1 MLKYWDQKGV
11 WGDIRGEPG
20 LRKEVY
26 FFWVEEK
33 HLQIAENMS
42 QGTMTIQA
50 LGRLV
55 HVSDAESRGLV
66 YNPLPPNRTVASLI
80 QWNNRPVGLTAI
92 SQCCH
97 LPGPSRIHWHCM
109 WLHWALLIRG
119 HHPHQLCYKAT
130 LSVLKKQ
137 SSGGELTTLLYRQHL
152 SMFQEAWSGI
162 FGSSLFK
169 WMYWVWFLFQ
179 EVCVLPNQEPT
190 PQAKGF
196 LLVLVGPP
204 TPKTARFEVLSPYLR
219 VFGWLWFIRWERW
232 EERSSLLRKVPSSE

>member
-1 MLKYWDQKGV
+1 MLKYRGQKGV
-11 WGDIRGEPG
+11 WGDIWGEPG

-80 QWNNRPVGLTAI
+80 QWNNRPIGLTAI
-92 SQCCH
+92 SQCQ
-97 LPGPSRIHWHCM
+97 LSPPGSLQDTLT
-109 WLHWALLIRG
+109 LHVTALRTAG
-119 HHPHQLCYKAT
+119 KRSSSHQLCYKAT

-169 WMYWVWFLFQ
+169 WMNWVWFLFQ

-204 TPKTARFEVLSPYLR
+204 TSQNSP
-219 VFGWLWFIRWERW
+219 VWG
-232 EERSSLLRKVPSSE
+232 P